1 MKSFDLVGKMQISS
15 AFLRL
20 LRKPNSPILLQRGIA
35 GSPREAAALPGRF
48 LPELG
53 RFLGS
58 GHFFIGT
65 GLLRREFV
73 ARAHVLTHAPRDAP
87 AQITKSIALDLC
99 NIRPCD
105 GICRRSWAA

>member
-1 MKSFDLVGKMQISS
+1 VNPVADSDPPSPAYYCAAQLPWLRPSAVKSGGDRVKSFDLVGKMQISS

-58 GHFFIGT
+58 GHFFCAVI
-65 GLLRREFV
+65 LRPEFV
-73 ARAHVLTHAPRDAP
+73 AGSLM
-87 AQITKSIALDLC
+87 
-99 NIRPCD
+99 
-105 GICRRSWAA
+105 GI